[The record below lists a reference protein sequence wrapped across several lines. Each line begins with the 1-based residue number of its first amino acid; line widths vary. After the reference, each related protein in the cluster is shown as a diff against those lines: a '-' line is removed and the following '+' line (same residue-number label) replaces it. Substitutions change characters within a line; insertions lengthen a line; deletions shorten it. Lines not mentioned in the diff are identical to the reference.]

1 LELRSSDGTSKGFI
15 TVKLSV
21 YEPAQAG
28 AIARS
33 NAREDIERSK
43 ISKSAAAAGSGAVQ
57 ATDAAVGAVQEPGDL
72 EKALESVVS
81 KLDIFVQIM
90 DKTSQVSVR
99 KPCS

>member
-1 LELRSSDGTSKGFI
+1 MELRSNDASRKGSI
-15 TVKLSV
+15 TVRLSI
-21 YEPAQAG
+21 YEPTQAG

-33 NAREDIERSK
+33 HAREDIERGR
-43 ISKSAAAAGSGAVQ
+43 IAKSAGAAGSGAVQ
-57 ATDAAVGAVQEPGDL
+57 AIDAAVGAVQEPGDL